1 MFTGIVEECG
11 EVIGLDDRRLSVRC
25 ATVTADSR
33 AGASVAVN
41 GVCLTV
47 VERTERSLAFDL
59 SDETIARTASVASRP
74 ATRST
79 SSVR

>member
-11 EVIGLDDRRLSVRC
+11 EVTGLDDHRLSVRC

-41 GVCLTV
+41 GV
-47 VERTERSLAFDL
+47 
-59 SDETIARTASVASRP
+59 
-74 ATRST
+74 
-79 SSVR
+79 